1 MKKFIPVFIL
11 AILMI
16 SVAAL
21 AQGTKK
27 VAVIPFGINSK
38 EDIEYIRDGVMD
50 MLMSRISVDG
60 RIEVLS
66 RTEITEHLGKSKKK
80 GFTQSD
86 AQSLGKRLN
95 ADFVVWGSITKI
107 GNSMSIDGKLIDIAE
122 NKSPVSFFVQSKGMD
137 EVVTQVNDFAKRIDK
152 HILGRVPSGFESSSS
167 AAVSPA
173 ADTVQDKQEAVS
185 LNREPQP
192 TDALKSKKGTL
203 TATINPEF
211 IHNSPTPISAPQS
224 RSKTGFWMSEKI
236 NAKIIGMSIG
246 DVNNDGKNEIVMID
260 QNNIMI
266 YLKVDKS
273 LKRIQKIAGKSY
285 DQYLSVDV
293 ADINGTGTKQIIV
306 TSINQ
311 GILDSFVLE
320 YKDGKFVKIASDLPW
335 LLRVIYVSEKPLL
348 IGQMIGTAEPF
359 MTPICELGWRD
370 GKYKEVKKM
379 KIPVGLSVYDFI
391 IESLDKEGDRIITMD
406 QFDYIRV
413 FEESDKALES
423 LIQYFSV
430 KEMLWKS
437 DEKYGGSCNRFE
449 TLQTILSKQEP
460 KPPLPYVNIRMLSC
474 DLYNQGKKDLIVV
487 RNHSA
492 VGRVLQDVKL
502 FTSSEIVDLEWTGI
516 GFSEAWKSKKINGY
530 ISDIQLKDID
540 NDGKDELVLS
550 LLVTS
555 SAAMSP
561 KSVIVSYTLDT
572 TKKPESEGL
581 TIQ

>member
-66 RTEITEHLGKSKKK
+66 RTEITEHLGKGKRK

-107 GNSMSIDGKLIDIAE
+107 GNSMSIDSKLIDIAE

-173 ADTVQDKQEAVS
+173 ADAVQDKQEAVS

-236 NAKIIGMSIG
+236 NAKIIGISIG

-391 IESLDKEGDRIITMD
+391 IESLDKEGDRIIAMD